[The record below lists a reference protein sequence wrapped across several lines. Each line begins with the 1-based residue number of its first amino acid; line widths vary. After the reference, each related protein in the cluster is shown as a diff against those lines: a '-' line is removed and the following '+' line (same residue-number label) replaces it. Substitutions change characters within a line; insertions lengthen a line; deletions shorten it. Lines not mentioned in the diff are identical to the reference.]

1 MLRDPLAVHW
11 TTVAWLVAGLSLATL
26 PFLDVLP
33 LWLTPL
39 LVGMGVWRLRLSMQ
53 GRPAPS
59 GRIRA
64 TAAVVVISLL
74 VLSGRFGLGLQPALP
89 FFVTF
94 LWIKL
99 FELNTPRDVHM
110 AVFLSFFLLAG
121 DLMANPSLMHWVIC
135 MTAGT
140 VLLGAMAH
148 FHLGSEARRGGGPG
162 WRALRLGALIGAQ
175 GLPVAVVLFLF
186 IPRPDFALSPLEA
199 QTRTGISEE
208 LNPGEV
214 ARLAEDQS
222 VAFRVEFPRGPAPA
236 LADCY
241 WRGLVLGALNGDVWR
256 VDTRG
261 TGLTG
266 DPPTVFQPDG
276 AVEVIQEVTLNPT
289 AKEWAFALDVPVQ
302 PLDPFLTL
310 HAGAVLKAKS
320 KINGAVT
327 YRVASATMAQVIDH
341 RDAEP
346 LPLLNIRRD
355 PRLVTLAMQW
365 RASGKGDPAAIA
377 QAGLDWIGANG
388 FRYTRE
394 PGAFN
399 GPFIA
404 PFLFE
409 RKAGFCSHY
418 AAAYA
423 LVMNLA
429 GVPARVV
436 VGYHGAETNPFGN
449 FMVVRQS
456 HAHAWTEAYWQ
467 EAWHRI
473 DPTGMVTES
482 DPEGRNVAPEL
493 AAAAHAKDQDPGSLG
508 RMMKGVRQ
516 RWDWVEARWNRW
528 ALGYDKDT
536 QMGILER
543 FGLQFAGMGGTI
555 ALIVM
560 AVAGLSLALGVMALV
575 MSRRRRAQDPLVRGW
590 QDLCRRLARA
600 GVTREAHE
608 GPATFGRRAAASLPL
623 LGEELRTLSAEY
635 ARLRYAPM
643 ANPVGDRRAWLRRVA
658 RCRPTRPG
666 PRMAAP

>member
-11 TTVAWLVAGLSLATL
+11 TTVAWLFAGLSLATL

-33 LWLTPL
+33 LWLTPM

-64 TAAVVVISLL
+64 AVAVTVISLL
-74 VLSGRFGLGLQPALP
+74 VLSGKLGLGLQLALP
-89 FFVTF
+89 LFVTL

-121 DLMANPSLMHWVIC
+121 DLMANPSLLHWVAC

-186 IPRPDFALSPLEA
+186 IPRPDFALSPLESQA
-199 QTRTGISEE
+199 RVGISDTM
-208 LNPGEV
+208 NPGEV

-222 VAFRVEFPRGPAPA
+222 VAFRVEFPRGTPPA

-241 WRGLVLGALNGDVWR
+241 WRGLVLSAIDGDVWR
-256 VDTRG
+256 AARRNDNDG
-261 TGLTG
+261 E
-266 DPPTVFQPDG
+266 PPTVFQPDG
-276 AVEVIQEVTLNPT
+276 AVELVQEVTLNPT
-289 AKEWAFALDVPVQ
+289 AKKWAFALDVPVQ
-302 PLDPFLTL
+302 PLDPFLRL
-310 HAGAVLKAKS
+310 HSGAVLEAQS
-320 KINGAVT
+320 NINGAVT
-327 YRVASATMAQVIDH
+327 YRVASATMAQVIDNL
-341 RDAEP
+341 EP
-346 LPLLNIRRD
+346 PQPQLRINRD
-355 PRLVTLAMQW
+355 PRLLDLAMQW
-365 RASGKGDPAAIA
+365 RASGNGDPAAIA
-377 QAGLDWIGANG
+377 QAGLDWVGANG

-423 LVMNLA
+423 LVLNLA

-456 HAHAWTEAYWQ
+456 HAHAWTEGWWLGS
-467 EAWHRI
+467 WHRI
-473 DPTGMVTES
+473 DPTEMVTET
-482 DPEGRNVAPEL
+482 DPDGRNVAPEL
-493 AAAAHAKDQDPGSLG
+493 AAAARARQQDPGRLGSL
-508 RMMKGVRQ
+508 MKNVRQ

-536 QMGILER
+536 QMGLLER
-543 FGLQFAGMGGTI
+543 FGLHFAGMGGTI

-560 AVAGLSLALGVMALV
+560 AVSGLGLALGVMALV

-590 QDLCRRLARA
+590 QDLCRRMAKV
-600 GVTREAHE
+600 GVTREPHE
-608 GPATFGRRAAASLPL
+608 GPATFGRRAATSLPHHAAEL
-623 LGEELRTLSAEY
+623 LALTAEY
-635 ARLRYAPM
+635 AQLRYAQP
-643 ANPVGDRRAWLRRVA
+643 ANLVGDRRAWLRRVA
-658 RCRPTRPG
+658 RYRPTRPA
-666 PRMAAP
+666 PR